1 MIRPLLLR
9 GSLSLVLA
17 AVPVGAFG
25 ATLEDFFGAFVGVAK
40 VEDLKRGAVKDR
52 DMDIVIERYHGD
64 GFRLRWVNV
73 TLVDGRRDLP
83 GVERRVQT
91 ALFQPDQGMGFFVEV
106 KERSPFRERKKMQPM
121 AGDPVRWAA
130 LLDDTL
136 RVTAF
141 QVLEDG
147 RYEMQIYDRQ
157 LTETGLDVRFER
169 IVDDVVVRRILGNA
183 VRANMGPA
191 EE

>member
-1 MIRPLLLR
+1 MFRRLLL
-9 GSLSLVLA
+9 GGTLSVFFA
-17 AVPVGAFG
+17 AVPTGAFA
-25 ATLEDFFGAFVGVAK
+25 ATLADFFGVFVGVAE
-40 VEDLKRGAVKDR
+40 VEDLRSGEVQRR

-73 TLVDGRRDLP
+73 TLIDGRRDLP
-83 GVERRVQT
+83 GVERRVQS
-91 ALFQPDQGMGFFVEV
+91 ALFEPAEDMGFFVEV
-106 KERSPFRERKKMQPM
+106 AEGSLFRERQNMQPV

-136 RVTAF
+136 RVTTF

-157 LTETGLDVRFER
+157 LTETGLAVRFER

-183 VRANMGPA
+183 VRANMGP
-191 EE
+191 EQE